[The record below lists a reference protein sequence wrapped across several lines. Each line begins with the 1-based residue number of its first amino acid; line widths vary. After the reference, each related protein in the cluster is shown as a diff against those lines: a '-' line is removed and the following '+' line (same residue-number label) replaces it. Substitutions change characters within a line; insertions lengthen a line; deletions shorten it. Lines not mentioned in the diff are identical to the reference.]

1 MKKIFWFLLVIVAL
15 STSVMIADA
24 QEAIFLLRHTE
35 QAGRGRTNPPLT
47 EAGERRAKRL
57 ADVLKDAGIDVI
69 FVSKT
74 KRTAQT
80 AELVE
85 KVLNI
90 KVKVHPRKDIDGL
103 IARLR
108 TEHAQDRVL
117 IVHHSRTVPK
127 LLKAFGYPVKVK
139 IERFEYDSLF
149 IIIPQAKGDPLV
161 LHLRYAG

>member
-1 MKKIFWFLLVIVAL
+1 MKKILRFLLTIVFLGA
-15 STSVMIADA
+15 SVTIADA

-35 QAGRGRTNPPLT
+35 QAGPGSTNPPLT

-103 IARLR
+103 IARLH
-108 TEHAQDRVL
+108 TEHAHDRVL
-117 IVHHSRTVPK
+117 IVSHSRTVPK
-127 LLKAFGYPVKVK
+127 LLKAFGHPVKVK
-139 IERFEYDSLF
+139 IGRFEYDSLF
-149 IIIPQAKGDPLV
+149 VIVPQANGDPLV
-161 LHLRYAG
+161 VRLRY